1 MVKYLV
7 FLTSLALAGC
17 SAGAAARTELLL
29 VADTDIPRIDRIEF
43 RIEGPGKKPQR
54 AEARV
59 SESSPAPH
67 SLGVLY
73 TGGSLEP
80 LTLTATGYDGTELVV
95 SRQARVA
102 FVKGKTRIVPL
113 HLSQVCDG
121 APACKEAGFTCT
133 ERGCESATLDGDE
146 LDDWAGELPELP
158 KPARDGGGPVM
169 DGGMTSSDAGPPD
182 AGKAGVDASVDAGM
196 TPIDAGMMPIDAG
209 MTPIDAGVPDAG
221 SVPDGGFVCSTT
233 QLDCEPLVPGCET
246 DTTTSKAHCSK
257 CGKPCN
263 GVLVCTDSKCGP
275 P

>member
-17 SAGAAARTELLL
+17 SAGTAARTELLL

-54 AEARV
+54 AEAKV

-80 LTLTATGYDGTELVV
+80 LTLTATGYDGSKVVV

-133 ERGCESATLDGDE
+133 ERGCESSTLDGDN
-146 LDDWAGELPELP
+146 LDDWAGELPKLP
-158 KPARDGGGPVM
+158 KPTRDGGGPVM
-169 DGGMTSSDAGPPD
+169 DGMTRSDAGPPD
-182 AGKAGVDASVDAGM
+182 AGKVGVDASVDAGM
-196 TPIDAGMMPIDAG
+196 TPIDAG

-221 SVPDGGFVCSTT
+221 STPDAGFVCSAT

-246 DTTTSKAHCSK
+246 DTTSSIEH
-257 CGKPCN
+257 CGKCVKPC
-263 GVLVCTDSKCGP
+263 GGILICTNSKCGP